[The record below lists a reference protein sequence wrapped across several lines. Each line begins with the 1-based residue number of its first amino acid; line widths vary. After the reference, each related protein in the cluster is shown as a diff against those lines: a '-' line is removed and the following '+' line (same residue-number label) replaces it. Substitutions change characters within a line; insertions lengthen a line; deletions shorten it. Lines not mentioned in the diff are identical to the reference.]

1 MSPGALER
9 QTPSRTSLVLARRG
23 LAFAAFAVWLGGLTF
38 YALVV
43 VPVGTKVLG
52 GPVAQGFVTQAVTV
66 RLNLVALAALAA
78 LAWNAFALRERRPIV
93 GTWAV
98 MLAAQA
104 LLFVLHPS
112 LDRLL
117 DLATRTVV
125 DHARFYATHRV
136 YLLVTA
142 AQWLAGV
149 IHMGFVLAA
158 WRAEDRG
165 ERTQAPR
172 SPGG

>member
-1 MSPGALER
+1 MPPGALER
-9 QTPSRTSLVLARRG
+9 QTRSRTRLVLARRG
-23 LAFAAFAVWLGGLTF
+23 VALAACAVWLGGLTF

-43 VPVGTKVLG
+43 VPVGTEVLG

-66 RLNLVALAALAA
+66 RLNLVALAALAV

-104 LLFVLHPS
+104 LLFALHPN

-117 DLATRTVV
+117 DPATRTVV

-136 YLLVTA
+136 YLLVTG
-142 AQWLAGV
+142 AQWIAGAV
-149 IHMGFVLAA
+149 HMGLVLAA
-158 WRAEDRG
+158 WRAEDGAKR
-165 ERTQAPR
+165 
-172 SPGG
+172 PG

>member
-1 MSPGALER
+1 MSPGAPER
-9 QTPSRTSLVLARRG
+9 QPRSRARLVLARRG
-23 LAFAAFAVWLGGLTF
+23 LAFVAFAVWLGGLTF

-43 VPVGTKVLG
+43 VPVGTQVLG

-78 LAWNAFALRERRPIV
+78 LAWNAFVLRERRPIV

-104 LLFVLHPS
+104 VLFALHPS

-117 DLATRTVV
+117 DPATRTVV
-125 DHARFYATHRV
+125 DHARFYATHRG
-136 YLLVTA
+136 YLLVTT
-142 AQWLAGV
+142 AQWIAGFV
-149 IHMGFVLAA
+149 HMGLVLAA
-158 WRAEDRG
+158 WRAADRG
-165 ERTQAPR
+165 ERPR
-172 SPGG
+172 